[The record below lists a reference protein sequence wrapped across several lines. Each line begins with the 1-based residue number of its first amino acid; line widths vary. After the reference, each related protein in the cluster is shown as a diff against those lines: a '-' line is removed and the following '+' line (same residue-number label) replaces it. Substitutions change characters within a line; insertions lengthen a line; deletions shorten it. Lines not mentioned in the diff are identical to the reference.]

1 MDIICSKQ
9 GKALVMTLK
18 GRMDR
23 IAALEFDK
31 VFAEWREKGEM
42 LFVVDMQDLGYISS
56 AGLRS
61 LLAANQQLKDNNGQ
75 IRLCNLGGLVKE
87 VFVISGF
94 DSLFPL
100 YASPAEATKFN
111 QK

>member
-1 MDIICSKQ
+1 MQIICNKHER
-9 GKALVMTLK
+9 ALVMALT

-31 VFAEWREKGEM
+31 SFTEWLKNGERY
-42 LFVVDMQDLGYISS
+42 FVVDMKELEYISS

-61 LLAANQQLKDNNGQ
+61 LLSANQQLKDSNGQ
-75 IRLCNLGGLVKE
+75 IRLCNVGGLVKD

-94 DSLFPL
+94 ESLFPM
-100 YASPAEATKFN
+100 YHSFADAVKF
-111 QK
+111 K

>member
-1 MDIICSKQ
+1 MQIICNKHER
-9 GKALVMTLK
+9 ALVMAFM

-31 VFAEWREKGEM
+31 SFTEWLKNGERC
-42 LFVVDMQDLGYISS
+42 FVVDMMNLEYISS

-61 LLAANQQLKDNNGQ
+61 LLSANQQLKDSNEE
-75 IRLCNLGGLVKE
+75 IRLCNVGGLVRE

-94 DSLFPL
+94 ESLFPVYNSL
-100 YASPAEATKFN
+100 AAAVKFN
-111 QK
+111 

>member
-1 MDIICSKQ
+1 MQIIGNKHD
-9 GKALVMTLK
+9 KALVMALW

-31 VFAEWREKGEM
+31 SFAEWLKNGERC
-42 LFVVDMQDLGYISS
+42 FVVDMMNLEYISS

-61 LLAANQQLKDNNGQ
+61 LLSANQQLKDCNGE
-75 IRLCNLGGLVKE
+75 IRLCNVGGLVRE

-94 DSLFPL
+94 ESLFPVYKSL
-100 YASPAEATKFN
+100 ADAVKF
-111 QK
+111 K